1 MQVVQQE
8 SRVFSATEL
17 QVDLPDRPQVAP
29 PPDDAPIRFSVA
41 YGLGEYLSIV
51 HDHVAFLARRKRPGP
66 RPRRWR
72 RLAGAACVALFATP
86 IFYMK
91 KRRMPVCE
99 FHIDAD
105 GIERTTRQGHIVRR
119 WDEVRSVR
127 RYRRG
132 YVVMFE
138 KGGMPIPL
146 RCLTAAQQERLRG
159 LFLSRVRAA

>member
-1 MQVVQQE
+1 MQVVRQE
-8 SRVFSATEL
+8 SRAFSATGL
-17 QVDLPDRPQVAP
+17 QVELPERPEVAP
-29 PPDDAPIRFSVA
+29 PPDDVPIRFSVA

-51 HDHVAFLARRKRPGP
+51 HDHMAFLLRRKRPGP

-72 RLAGAACVALFATP
+72 RLAGAACVALLATP

-99 FHIDAD
+99 FHIDAA

-132 YVVMFE
+132 YLVTFD
-138 KGGMPIPL
+138 KSGMPIPF
-146 RCLTAAQQERLRG
+146 RCLTAPQQERLRG
-159 LFLSRVRAA
+159 LFLSRVREA